1 MLLTTDQ
8 QAYVALRAY
17 WNFDLNVDIRVQD
30 SVIYSGD
37 GVDDLDR
44 VYTVMT
50 GTWPRSRF
58 VLDVGTYTSSYQP
71 CDAEDVLAIR
81 RCFVSFYGTVNK
93 PIFPDPNQDSAVIQL
108 GVASW

>member
-1 MLLTTDQ
+1 MLLTSDQ
-8 QAYVALRAY
+8 QAYVALRAS
-17 WNFDLNVDIRVQD
+17 WAFDLNVDIRVQD

-44 VYTVMT
+44 VHTIVS
-50 GTWPRSRF
+50 GTYARPRF
-58 VLDVGTYTSSYQP
+58 VLDVGTWTSSWQP

-93 PIFPDPNQDSAVIQL
+93 PIYPDPNMDSAAVQL